1 MGVDSMIVGVTAHSV
16 DDARG
21 QEFKKAG
28 LDDCLEKPLTMAKLT
43 SIIHKI
49 NNKNFTNVWV
59 KLATAAFTCNTL
71 RINDDFHQQ

>member
-49 NNKNFTNVWV
+49 NNKNFTNV
-59 KLATAAFTCNTL
+59 
-71 RINDDFHQQ
+71 